1 MDALPLILHAWQ
13 FWLIIV
19 LPCVM
24 GLGCF
29 VFIKEATIRETLKM
43 VLQMILRGI
52 GDL

>member
-1 MDALPLILHAWQ
+1 MILHTWQ

-19 LPCVM
+19 LPYLI
-24 GLGCF
+24 GLGSF
-29 VFIKEATIRETLKM
+29 MFIKEATIKETLKM